1 MVAFIEVPMNTEA
14 PSALPDYVRPEL
26 VVDFDIYTEPSL
38 LVQPH
43 QGYRALHGK
52 TPDIFYTP
60 RNGGHW
66 VITRFDHMT
75 RILRDP
81 EHFSSRELTIPKSN
95 SSYVM
100 MPLNLDPPDHAAY
113 RATLMRHLDRKWVAS
128 IDGAMR
134 ARANELI
141 DSVIDA
147 HECDFTEK
155 LGAGFPVSIF
165 MDLMGIPHSRFEELR
180 AVVHEYFGK
189 ITNARYLELQSL
201 IINTISTMIA
211 ERRAKPGTDLMSKLM
226 QEKVHGRPLTDE
238 ELQSFG
244 FLLFLGGLDTVANA
258 LTFAFRHLAGD
269 PALQRRLAAESDS
282 IPNFVEESLRCYGV
296 VHQTRIVKKD
306 IDIDGAHFHEGDM
319 VMCAL
324 PLAGLDDRK
333 NPDPE
338 KFDIDR
344 KDRQHIAF
352 STGAHT
358 CIGNVLARAEMAVF
372 TGEWLKRI
380 PSFGLA
386 PGKPVEWRAGQVM
399 ACLHLPLVW

>member
-1 MVAFIEVPMNTEA
+1 MSTPAASAVP
-14 PSALPDYVRPEL
+14 SFVRPDL
-26 VVDFDIYTEPSL
+26 VVDFDIYSDPTL
-38 LVQPH
+38 LAQPH
-43 QGYRALHGK
+43 RGYLALHGK

-66 VITRFDHMT
+66 VITRFDYMAQ
-75 RILRDP
+75 ILRDP
-81 EHFSSRELTIPKSN
+81 VHFSSRELTIPKSN
-95 SSYVM
+95 SKYVM
-100 MPLNLDPPDHAAY
+100 LPLNLDPPDHAAY

-128 IDGAMR
+128 IDGALR

-141 DSVIDA
+141 DRVVDA
-147 HECDFTEK
+147 HECDFSEK

-180 AVVHEYFGK
+180 AIVHEYFSK
-189 ITNARYLELQSL
+189 VSNARYLELQT
-201 IINTISTMIA
+201 IIIGIIATMIA
-211 ERRAKPGTDLMSKLM
+211 ERRATPGTDLMSKLI
-226 QEKVHGRPLTDE
+226 QEKVHGRPLNDE
-238 ELQSFG
+238 ELQSVG

-258 LTFAFRHLAGD
+258 LTFAIHHLAGD
-269 PALQRRLAAESDS
+269 PALQKRLAAEPED

-306 IDIDGAHFHEGDM
+306 IEIAGAHFHEGDM

-333 NPDPE
+333 NPNPE

-358 CIGNVLARAEMAVF
+358 CIGNVLARAEMAAF

-380 PSFGLA
+380 PSFKLA
-386 PGKPVEWRAGQVM
+386 PGKPVTWRAGSVM
-399 ACLHLPLVW
+399 ACLNLPLVW